1 MPARVFYSE
10 NLICFDAEQQIR
22 KLVSVDIVRRDQSVT
37 RSSSEAAPAFEPPS
51 LVAVLGQRR
60 LQRVSVLCLSPPPPS
75 LPPSDPLFSL
85 LLLLHMSLNTDQE
98 TAALLLHPSP
108 GQTRPLITQLKV
120 CRHPQHITFVL
131 NISEEKCVRW
141 LDLF

>member
-10 NLICFDAEQQIR
+10 NLTCFDAELQIR

-60 LQRVSVLCLSPPPPS
+60 LQREWLSRFGRLCWDPAGLLVGMRRSSPAELLS
-75 LPPSDPLFSL
+75 F
-85 LLLLHMSLNTDQE
+85 
-98 TAALLLHPSP
+98 
-108 GQTRPLITQLKV
+108 
-120 CRHPQHITFVL
+120 
-131 NISEEKCVRW
+131 
-141 LDLF
+141 

>member
-10 NLICFDAEQQIR
+10 NLTCFDAEQQIR

-60 LQRVSVLCLSPPPPS
+60 LCWDPAGLLVGMWRSSPAELLS
-75 LPPSDPLFSL
+75 F
-85 LLLLHMSLNTDQE
+85 
-98 TAALLLHPSP
+98 
-108 GQTRPLITQLKV
+108 
-120 CRHPQHITFVL
+120 
-131 NISEEKCVRW
+131 
-141 LDLF
+141 

>member
-10 NLICFDAEQQIR
+10 NLTCFDAEQQIR

-60 LQRVSVLCLSPPPPS
+60 LQRESLSRRRA
-75 LPPSDPLFSL
+75 DAVR
-85 LLLLHMSLNTDQE
+85 
-98 TAALLLHPSP
+98 AALLGPC
-108 GQTRPLITQLKV
+108 RP
-120 CRHPQHITFVL
+120 P
-131 NISEEKCVRW
+131 RW
-141 LDLF
+141 YTALVSS

>member
-10 NLICFDAEQQIR
+10 NLTCFDAELQIR

-60 LQRVSVLCLSPPPPS
+60 LQREWLSRRRA
-75 LPPSDPLFSL
+75 DVVR
-85 LLLLHMSLNTDQE
+85 
-98 TAALLLHPSP
+98 AALSGPS
-108 GQTRPLITQLKV
+108 RP
-120 CRHPQHITFVL
+120 P
-131 NISEEKCVRW
+131 RW
-141 LDLF
+141 YAALVSS